1 MQMSA
6 WCPNSTAGVHSL
18 VVRITHV
25 EGHGIMTYRKEIW
38 TKQGHE
44 VAVSNLTSN
53 THFWMTLS
61 YSFRLSEL
69 ISLSINCLLSLF
81 PIIVKNQIIWQKVVK
96 TLKSVLQKSKVKRT
110 NTEGLSCWLG
120 KQPKILDQHHNLM
133 VICAKPGESLSHGT
147 RIGCT
152 SLGLLWTQ
160 WAEGRLETAA
170 TGRSRRQDL
179 FIKAYCLGRK
189 SKFLCAAWKTLATC
203 P

>member
-1 MQMSA
+1 MQTSA
-6 WCPNSTAGVHSL
+6 WCPNSTAGMHSL

-25 EGHGIMTYRKEIW
+25 EKEIW

-53 THFWMTLS
+53 THCWRTLS

-69 ISLSINCLLSLF
+69 IALTINCLISLF
-81 PIIVKNQIIWQKVVK
+81 PKIVKNQIIWQKVVK
-96 TLKSVLQKSKVKRT
+96 TLKSVLQKSKVRRT

-120 KQPKILDQHHNLM
+120 KQPKILDQHHKFLGNLCKTKR
-133 VICAKPGESLSHGT
+133 ILSHGA

-152 SLGLLWTQ
+152 LLGLLWTQ
-160 WAEGRLETAA
+160 WVEGRLETAV
-170 TGRSRRQDL
+170 TGRRRRQEDL

-189 SKFLCAAWKTLATC
+189 SKCLCAAWMNLATC